1 MPDTYK
7 KLDQRLVNS
16 TATTLFT
23 VGSGKQVI
31 VKHIR
36 IVNNDTSARTIR
48 LWHDGSNP
56 ENAILPPTSIRP
68 GGWAEF
74 DGTITMEAAD
84 TLVAQASVSSQVTVT
99 VYGLEI
105 S

>member
-1 MPDTYK
+1 MTDTYK
-7 KLDQRLVNS
+7 KLDQRQVGN

-23 VGSGKQVI
+23 VGAAKQVI

-36 IVNNDTSARTIR
+36 VVNNDTSARTIR

-56 ENAILPPTSIRP
+56 ENAILPVTSIRA

-84 TLVAQASVSSQVTVT
+84 TLVAQASVSGQVTIT